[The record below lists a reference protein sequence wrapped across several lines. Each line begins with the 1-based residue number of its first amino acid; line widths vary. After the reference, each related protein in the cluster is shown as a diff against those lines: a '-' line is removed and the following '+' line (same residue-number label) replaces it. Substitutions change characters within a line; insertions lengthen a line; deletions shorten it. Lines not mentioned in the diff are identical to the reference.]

1 MASAKIQSVKF
12 KKDYMMLLAFLLFF
26 LIVSTE
32 CFLVVWLPWHL
43 KLDSMWADQVA
54 RQELVDRFDKVR
66 GHARHVAASAEAP
79 CNAEGLIICRS
90 LDRMAPAMHKNNKH
104 LSPEQ
109 CRPPMEVLQKLHL
122 CISRLNKKRA
132 FSAVEELNINDY
144 VKKLHSVKDKK

>member
-54 RQELVDRFDKVR
+54 RQELVDRFDSVR
-66 GHARHVAASAEAP
+66 GYSRRVASTGEAP

-90 LDRMAPAMHKNNKH
+90 LDRMAPAMHKNNKY
-104 LSPEQ
+104 LTPEQ
-109 CRPPMEVLQKLHL
+109 CRPPMEVLQKLHV
-122 CISRLNKKRA
+122 STARLLRKKP
-132 FSAVEELNINDY
+132 FSVESELNVNNY
-144 VKKLHSVKDKK
+144 VKKLHAVKNKK

>member
-32 CFLVVWLPWHL
+32 CFLVVWLPSHL

-54 RQELVDRFDKVR
+54 RQELVDQFDRVR
-66 GHARHVAASAEAP
+66 GHARHLTTSAEAP
-79 CNAEGLIICRS
+79 GNAEGLIICRS
-90 LDRMAPAMHKNNKH
+90 LDRIAPSMHKHSKS

-109 CRPPMEVLQKLHL
+109 CRPPMEILQKLYVYCNHL
-122 CISRLNKKRA
+122 NRKKA
-132 FSAVEELNINDY
+132 FSAEDELQIDKY
-144 VKKLHSVKDKK
+144 VKNLHAVKNKK

>member
-54 RQELVDRFDKVR
+54 RQELVDRFDMVR
-66 GHARHVAASAEAP
+66 GHSRHIAASTEAP
-79 CNAEGLIICRS
+79 CNAEALIICRS
-90 LDRMAPAMHKNNKH
+90 LDRIAPAMHKNSKYF
-104 LSPEQ
+104 SPKQ
-109 CRPPMEVLQKLHL
+109 CRPPMEVLQRLFVS
-122 CISRLNKKRA
+122 CNRLNRKKA
-132 FSAVEELNINDY
+132 FSSEEELNVNRY
-144 VKKLHSVKDKK
+144 VKKLHAVKNKK